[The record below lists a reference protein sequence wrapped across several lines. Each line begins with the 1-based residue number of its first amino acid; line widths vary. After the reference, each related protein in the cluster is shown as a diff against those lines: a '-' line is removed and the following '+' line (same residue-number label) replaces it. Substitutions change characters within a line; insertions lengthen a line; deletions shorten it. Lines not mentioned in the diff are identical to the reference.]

1 MTTLLEAVAQVREA
15 QQQTSKPLAILVAG
29 HNGSGKSTMW
39 RRDLSEVLQMPL
51 INADRLALSIYPEPD
66 DEGFLPPWAAAMRDA
81 DPVWLRVTQ
90 QGVTSFIGHAM
101 AAKAP
106 FAMETVFS
114 HEAFRPDGT
123 RETKIDL
130 IREMQQAGYFVLLFF
145 VGLSNADLSVL
156 RVQTRVL
163 QGGHG
168 IPEERLR
175 QRFPRTQRI
184 VAEAA
189 TVADAAIMADNSRDE
204 RQAFTV
210 CRVQLRDRRLYDL
223 RDELD
228 GAPPV
233 ILSWMEVLAPLT
245 SAPGPPSSSG

>member
-1 MTTLLEAVAQVREA
+1 MTTLLEAVAQVRAA
-15 QQQTSKPLAILVAG
+15 QQQTPKPLAIIVAG

-39 RRDLSEVLQMPL
+39 RRDLSGVLQMPL

-66 DEGFLPPWAAAMRDA
+66 ENGFLPAWAAAMRDS
-81 DPVWLRVTQ
+81 DPAWLRITQ

-114 HEAFRPDGT
+114 HEMVRPDGI

-145 VGLSNADLSVL
+145 VGLTNVDLSIL
-156 RVQTRVL
+156 RVQTRVM

-184 VAEAA
+184 VREAA
-189 TVADAAIMADNSRDE
+189 AVADATIMADNSRDE
-204 RQAFTV
+204 RRAFTV
-210 CRVQLRDRRLYDL
+210 CRVQLQALSLYDL
-223 RDELD
+223 RDGQG
-228 GAPPV
+228 GAPPS
-233 ILSWMEVLAPLT
+233 IQSWMDVLAPR
-245 SAPGPPSSSG
+245 

>member
-1 MTTLLEAVAQVREA
+1 MTTLLSAVGQVRAA
-15 QQQTSKPLAILVAG
+15 QEQTGKPFAIIVAG

-66 DEGFLPPWAAAMRDA
+66 AQGFLPAWAAAMRDGDRA
-81 DPVWLRVTQ
+81 WLRITQ

-114 HEAFRPDGT
+114 HERLRPDGT

-145 VGLSNADLSVL
+145 VGLTNADLSVL

-163 QGGHG
+163 EGGHG
-168 IPEERLR
+168 IPEETLRL
-175 QRFPRTQRI
+175 RFPRTQRI

-189 TVADAAIMADNSRDE
+189 LVADAAIMADNSRDQT
-204 RQAFTV
+204 RAFTV
-210 CRVQLRDRRLYDL
+210 CRVQLAGRGLYDL
-223 RDELD
+223 RDTRA
-228 GAPPV
+228 GAPPA
-233 ILSWMEVLAPLT
+233 LQAWMNRVAPR
-245 SAPGPPSSSG
+245 